1 MRTFSLFVTLLAIIG
16 TVQAQTISVNAT
28 AEVQVPADKISFQIN
43 LNARGETPQKA
54 YNLHKQREKVLV
66 DLLKK
71 YDIKEKDI
79 HFEPISIS
87 RVHNN
92 EYTKNGK
99 EMVQTTQSVALT
111 LTDFKTYEKIQIALI
126 NNDFDNFS
134 GNFMS
139 SKQQQGENE
148 ALKKA
153 LKIAHEK
160 ASIIAEQ
167 IGKKLGNVS
176 HVNFSFNQRPVRFAS
191 EMALKSSDSLM
202 QFEQTV
208 TVTASVSVKY
218 GKDTQEQD
226 E

>member
-1 MRTFSLFVTLLAIIG
+1 MRTLSIAIVFLALIG
-16 TVQAQTISVNAT
+16 TANAQTVSVNAT

-54 YNLHKQREKVLV
+54 FDLHKQREKVLV

-87 RVHNN
+87 RIQNN
-92 EYTKNGK
+92 EYSKMGK
-99 EMVQTTQSVALT
+99 EFVQTSQSVALM
-111 LTDFKTYEKIQIALI
+111 LTNFKTYEKIQIALI
-126 NNDFDNFS
+126 DNDFDNFS
-134 GNFMS
+134 GQFMS
-139 SKQQQGENE
+139 SKQQQGEDA

-153 LKIAHEK
+153 LKIAHDK

-167 IGKKLGNVS
+167 IGKKLGDVS
-176 HVNFSFNQRPVRFAS
+176 QVNFSFNQHPARFAS
-191 EMALKSSDSLM
+191 EMVLKSSDSLM

-208 TVTASVSVKY
+208 TVTASVSIKY
-218 GKDTQEQD
+218 GEDKE
-226 E
+226 